1 MSNFSFKYIGFSQ
14 KNLANCS
21 ILVNSFYFLL
31 KSLEYRS
38 ILCWFLFIFL
48 NFVLFNFWPHHIACG
63 ILVPRQIMEPEPC
76 ALEVRVLTTE
86 LPGEV
91 RMVNSILDLTFQYH
105 KHFQVQTL
113 NYLMS
118 SYISQG
124 YLGLVELQ
132 ARRDLFVYVIY
143 IVCICYHKYLF

>member
-1 MSNFSFKYIGFSQ
+1 
-14 KNLANCS
+14 
-21 ILVNSFYFLL
+21 
-31 KSLEYRS
+31 
-38 ILCWFLFIFL
+38 
-48 NFVLFNFWPHHIACG
+48 
-63 ILVPRQIMEPEPC
+63 MEPEPC
-76 ALEVRVLTTE
+76 ALEDRVLTTE

-143 IVCICYHKYLF
+143 IVCICYHKYHF